1 MKNEE
6 EGNDDDEMDAEE
18 EDGSEDGENENN
30 NSMDEGEEGEMDY
43 DPRAYDCL
51 HSVALEW
58 PCLSFDVVVDELGDE
73 RCGFPHTMVMVAG
86 TQASAAEDNAIVVSR
101 LSNLGQGRHG
111 DKYDSEDEAFGDE
124 SDDEEED
131 GGAGKLLRTR
141 FIKHHGGVN
150 RTRCMPQKSGIVAT
164 WGDSGFVQVWDATQ
178 QISELAAEDM
188 GTADASAQSSQKIVR
203 LAPRHVFNGHED
215 EGFALAWSPLKAG
228 RLASGD
234 MKGKIHCWDAQEGG
248 RWTVERTARTVC
260 ARVCVRMYVH
270 ACMTD
275 GAELQMNEFGGHRPP
290 YIWTH
295 WRCCVYSSSRSC
307 THHER

>member
-124 SDDEEED
+124 SSCVDYQDMELHPRLNQHYTGE
-131 GGAGKLLRTR
+131 APPRAFVTPCTR
-141 FIKHHGGVN
+141 
-150 RTRCMPQKSGIVAT
+150 A
-164 WGDSGFVQVWDATQ
+164 
-178 QISELAAEDM
+178 
-188 GTADASAQSSQKIVR
+188 
-203 LAPRHVFNGHED
+203 
-215 EGFALAWSPLKAG
+215 
-228 RLASGD
+228 
-234 MKGKIHCWDAQEGG
+234 
-248 RWTVERTARTVC
+248 VC
-260 ARVCVRMYVH
+260 PFWF
-270 ACMTD
+270 
-275 GAELQMNEFGGHRPP
+275 Q
-290 YIWTH
+290 
-295 WRCCVYSSSRSC
+295 
-307 THHER
+307 